1 MGEISLP
8 LGREVEVET
17 LYDERCG
24 WDLWGLGGGRKDWGE
39 RAGGWG
45 VGREREDGWER
56 GRVREEV
63 WGWPV
68 AVVVEDS

>member
-8 LGREVEVET
+8 LARKVEVEP
-17 LYDERCG
+17 LYDEWCG
-24 WDLWGLGGGRKDWGE
+24 WDLWGLEGGRKDWGE

-56 GRVREEV
+56 GREVGGADWREV
-63 WGWPV
+63 GGADWQ
-68 AVVVEDS
+68 